1 MENLLKYPSSCM
13 VGKAVP
19 KATFYRMVEM
29 SKSMKQHM
37 QDDLVGI
44 TWLYKV
50 APTTMQ
56 VQASETMREI
66 EVFLADLKTSDC
78 GLDLFRYIDS
88 NIMQYVVFILRYG
101 EQYRFLI
108 NYKDWA
114 DASHTRFN
122 ITQTFTS
129 DWLTAA
135 QLSLP
140 ITGTELP
147 VIYEGFVRHIAGDKL
162 SGGKGLHDD
171 VLTFQEQQAIEKRI
185 AILQEQRRKET
196 QPRRKFEL
204 HQQIVELEKRLNS

>member
-19 KATFYRMVEM
+19 KVTFYRMVDM

-37 QDDLVGI
+37 QDDLVSI
-44 TWLYKV
+44 TWLYKI

-66 EVFLADLKTSDC
+66 EVFLADLKSDDC
-78 GLDLFRYIDS
+78 SLDLFRYLDS
-88 NIMQYVVFILRYG
+88 NIMQYVVFIVRYG
-101 EQYRFLI
+101 KQYRFLI

-114 DASHTRFN
+114 DASHTRFTV
-122 ITQTFTS
+122 TQTFVS

-147 VIYEGFVRHIAGDKL
+147 VIYEGFVRYIAGDKL
-162 SGGKGLHDD
+162 SGAKGLHDD
-171 VLTFQEQQAIEKRI
+171 VLTFQEQQAIEKQI
-185 AILQEQRRKET
+185 ANLQERLRKEA

-204 HQQIVELEKRLNS
+204 HQQIVELEKKLNS